1 MDSGIEREGVMDKRW
16 YQSKAVWSSIALGV
30 VGILTALGV
39 VVPDYIIQILIA
51 LGIYGVRDG
60 VGSEIR

>member
-1 MDSGIEREGVMDKRW
+1 MNKKW
-16 YQSKAVWSSIALGV
+16 YTSKAVWSAIAMGV

-39 VVPDYIIQILIA
+39 VVPDYVIQILIA

-60 VGSEIR
+60 IGKEIK

>member
-1 MDSGIEREGVMDKRW
+1 MEKKW
-16 YQSKAVWSSIALGV
+16 YQSKSVWSAIAMGV

-39 VVPDYIIQILIA
+39 AVPDYVVQILIA

-60 VGSEIR
+60 IGTEIK